1 MEKKI
6 ITVPTP
12 DLVDKV
18 QQAAGKDVMVICV
31 ADFVSKCE
39 EGIKAEQVLKD
50 AGLKNKIPKRKRA
63 PRKKK

>member
-12 DLVDKV
+12 DLVDMV
-18 QQAAGKDVMVICV
+18 QQTVGKDVMVI
-31 ADFVSKCE
+31 FVDDLVRKCE
-39 EGIKAEQVLKD
+39 EGIKAEQILKD
-50 AGLKNKIPKRKRA
+50 AGLKNKIPKRKRG